1 MRILS
6 FILKVLGL
14 SLLVMILALAIPFLL
29 PYPFNKVHVLMI
41 ALVLIMLR
49 TQSGSVVWL
58 SLLFYFLTELY
69 ALSPDG
75 VVLFSGTI
83 GMLLLYW
90 FFQSSVTNRSYIAA
104 VALAVL
110 GVLIF
115 RILYIVSLAAVSF
128 LSVHA
133 MPPVG
138 RLLPLFGWEVLMTA
152 FGMSIVYAF
161 AKLRMREFNAA
172 LLE

>member
-1 MRILS
+1 MHILKL
-6 FILKVLGL
+6 FLKVLGL
-14 SLLVMILALAIPFLL
+14 SVLVMIVALAVPFLL
-29 PYPFNKVHVLMI
+29 PYPLSKVHVLMI

-58 SLLFYFLTELY
+58 SLVFYFLTELY
-69 ALSPDG
+69 ALSPAG

-83 GMLLLYW
+83 GMLFLYW

-110 GVLIF
+110 GVIIF
-115 RILYIVSLAAVSF
+115 RTLYIVSLAGVSF
-128 LSVHA
+128 FSEYT

-138 RLLPLFGWEVLMTA
+138 RLIPLFGWEILMTA
-152 FGMSIVYAF
+152 IGMSLVYGLAR
-161 AKLRMREFNAA
+161 LRMREFNAA